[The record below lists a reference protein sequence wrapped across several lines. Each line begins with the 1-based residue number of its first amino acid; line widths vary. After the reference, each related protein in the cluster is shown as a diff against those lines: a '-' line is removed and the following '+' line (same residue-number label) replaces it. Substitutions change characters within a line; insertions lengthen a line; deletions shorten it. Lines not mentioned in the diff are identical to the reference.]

1 MKISIEKLKNTI
13 SRLNIA
19 IEKNKVNPKAGW
31 IEFQAIEDHLFFKVS
46 NFDYYLEAY
55 VPIEEKSSDLIHAT
69 VSSDT
74 FIPLISKLTGEYVVI
89 TQDINTVKLTT
100 AKNEYTFPLIKDMG
114 KVKCLDSISI
124 DLSKSNHG
132 IFSGKDLATISDV
145 NVKGLDA
152 LFIRDIQ
159 AYIYVDNQGAITFTE
174 NIYVNDFNKPV
185 ESEEPLKFLLN
196 LTQAKLMKVFEKSD
210 DVYVNIMQTSPEI
223 NSRIQFEDKM
233 NKIKLI
239 IISKSMND
247 VLRFPTLKLRQVAT
261 QALEAHITV
270 DKKELD
276 KALSRLMVFDK
287 KFDTTI
293 LNYSKIEFN
302 EDGLILVSVLNK
314 NYEKLTYIKSDNVFK
329 RTFMIRFADL
339 VKQLKALQANEVSI
353 YYGNSPAII
362 IDSGTKVMLP
372 EIVEFN
378 RV

>member
-1 MKISIEKLKNTI
+1 
-13 SRLNIA
+13 
-19 IEKNKVNPKAGW
+19 
-31 IEFQAIEDHLFFKVS
+31 
-46 NFDYYLEAY
+46 
-55 VPIEEKSSDLIHAT
+55 
-69 VSSDT
+69 
-74 FIPLISKLTGEYVVI
+74 
-89 TQDINTVKLTT
+89 
-100 AKNEYTFPLIKDMG
+100 
-114 KVKCLDSISI
+114 
-124 DLSKSNHG
+124 
-132 IFSGKDLATISDV
+132 
-145 NVKGLDA
+145 
-152 LFIRDIQ
+152 
-159 AYIYVDNQGAITFTE
+159 
-174 NIYVNDFNKPV
+174 
-185 ESEEPLKFLLN
+185 
-196 LTQAKLMKVFEKSD
+196 
-210 DVYVNIMQTSPEI
+210 
-223 NSRIQFEDKM
+223 
-233 NKIKLI
+233 
-239 IISKSMND
+239 MND

-261 QALEAHITV
+261 QALEAHITL

>member
-1 MKISIEKLKNTI
+1 
-13 SRLNIA
+13 
-19 IEKNKVNPKAGW
+19 
-31 IEFQAIEDHLFFKVS
+31 
-46 NFDYYLEAY
+46 
-55 VPIEEKSSDLIHAT
+55 
-69 VSSDT
+69 
-74 FIPLISKLTGEYVVI
+74 
-89 TQDINTVKLTT
+89 
-100 AKNEYTFPLIKDMG
+100 
-114 KVKCLDSISI
+114 
-124 DLSKSNHG
+124 
-132 IFSGKDLATISDV
+132 
-145 NVKGLDA
+145 
-152 LFIRDIQ
+152 
-159 AYIYVDNQGAITFTE
+159 
-174 NIYVNDFNKPV
+174 
-185 ESEEPLKFLLN
+185 
-196 LTQAKLMKVFEKSD
+196 
-210 DVYVNIMQTSPEI
+210 
-223 NSRIQFEDKM
+223 
-233 NKIKLI
+233 
-239 IISKSMND
+239 MND

-293 LNYSKIEFN
+293 LNYSKIQFN

>member
-1 MKISIEKLKNTI
+1 
-13 SRLNIA
+13 
-19 IEKNKVNPKAGW
+19 
-31 IEFQAIEDHLFFKVS
+31 
-46 NFDYYLEAY
+46 
-55 VPIEEKSSDLIHAT
+55 
-69 VSSDT
+69 
-74 FIPLISKLTGEYVVI
+74 
-89 TQDINTVKLTT
+89 
-100 AKNEYTFPLIKDMG
+100 
-114 KVKCLDSISI
+114 
-124 DLSKSNHG
+124 
-132 IFSGKDLATISDV
+132 
-145 NVKGLDA
+145 
-152 LFIRDIQ
+152 
-159 AYIYVDNQGAITFTE
+159 
-174 NIYVNDFNKPV
+174 
-185 ESEEPLKFLLN
+185 
-196 LTQAKLMKVFEKSD
+196 
-210 DVYVNIMQTSPEI
+210 
-223 NSRIQFEDKM
+223 
-233 NKIKLI
+233 
-239 IISKSMND
+239 MND

-287 KFDTTI
+287 KFDATI

>member
-55 VPIEEKSSDLIHAT
+55 VPIEEKSSDLIHAK

>member
-1 MKISIEKLKNTI
+1 M
-13 SRLNIA
+13 
-19 IEKNKVNPKAGW
+19 
-31 IEFQAIEDHLFFKVS
+31 Q
-46 NFDYYLEAY
+46 
-55 VPIEEKSSDLIHAT
+55 
-69 VSSDT
+69 
-74 FIPLISKLTGEYVVI
+74 
-89 TQDINTVKLTT
+89 
-100 AKNEYTFPLIKDMG
+100 
-114 KVKCLDSISI
+114 
-124 DLSKSNHG
+124 
-132 IFSGKDLATISDV
+132 
-145 NVKGLDA
+145 
-152 LFIRDIQ
+152 DIQ

-210 DVYVNIMQTSPEI
+210 DVYANIMQTSPEI
-223 NSRIQFEDKM
+223 NSRIQFEDKV

-261 QALEAHITV
+261 QALEAHITI

>member
-1 MKISIEKLKNTI
+1 
-13 SRLNIA
+13 
-19 IEKNKVNPKAGW
+19 
-31 IEFQAIEDHLFFKVS
+31 
-46 NFDYYLEAY
+46 
-55 VPIEEKSSDLIHAT
+55 
-69 VSSDT
+69 
-74 FIPLISKLTGEYVVI
+74 
-89 TQDINTVKLTT
+89 
-100 AKNEYTFPLIKDMG
+100 
-114 KVKCLDSISI
+114 
-124 DLSKSNHG
+124 
-132 IFSGKDLATISDV
+132 
-145 NVKGLDA
+145 
-152 LFIRDIQ
+152 
-159 AYIYVDNQGAITFTE
+159 
-174 NIYVNDFNKPV
+174 
-185 ESEEPLKFLLN
+185 
-196 LTQAKLMKVFEKSD
+196 
-210 DVYVNIMQTSPEI
+210 
-223 NSRIQFEDKM
+223 
-233 NKIKLI
+233 
-239 IISKSMND
+239 MND

-314 NYEKLTYIKSDNVFK
+314 NYEKLTYIKSDNVFT

>member
-1 MKISIEKLKNTI
+1 
-13 SRLNIA
+13 
-19 IEKNKVNPKAGW
+19 
-31 IEFQAIEDHLFFKVS
+31 
-46 NFDYYLEAY
+46 
-55 VPIEEKSSDLIHAT
+55 
-69 VSSDT
+69 
-74 FIPLISKLTGEYVVI
+74 
-89 TQDINTVKLTT
+89 
-100 AKNEYTFPLIKDMG
+100 
-114 KVKCLDSISI
+114 
-124 DLSKSNHG
+124 
-132 IFSGKDLATISDV
+132 
-145 NVKGLDA
+145 
-152 LFIRDIQ
+152 
-159 AYIYVDNQGAITFTE
+159 
-174 NIYVNDFNKPV
+174 
-185 ESEEPLKFLLN
+185 
-196 LTQAKLMKVFEKSD
+196 
-210 DVYVNIMQTSPEI
+210 
-223 NSRIQFEDKM
+223 
-233 NKIKLI
+233 
-239 IISKSMND
+239 MND